1 MQITSQTDIAILL
14 WIYSRRAG
22 WGVRVGPLK
31 GVPMVIYPTSSPS
44 SSAHVCGHVHDQ
56 RRQYYNLDEA
66 RSIVVNN
73 SVSSVEKI
81 KE

>member
-14 WIYSRRAG
+14 S
-22 WGVRVGPLK
+22 
-31 GVPMVIYPTSSPS
+31 SSPS